1 MSLLDRVEAKDY
13 DDRTVAEQLR
23 DLGLEKETITLE
35 KIRWVRPYSSHPRAG
50 LVTVGKTSVSLPVF
64 VIDDLGER
72 VLIGTGKYQG
82 RPVLLIRASQK
93 GYKVYSANHG
103 NKKMINSAKMVEGLL
118 RAGVKRGYYEP
129 VKVRGGWMCERV
141 TP

>member
-1 MSLLDRVEAKDY
+1 MSLLDRVEGKDY
-13 DDRTVAEQLR
+13 DDRTVAEQLH

-50 LVTVGKTSVSLPVF
+50 LVTVGKNVIHLPVF
-64 VIDDLGER
+64 VVDDLGER
-72 VLIGTGKYQG
+72 VIIGTGRYQG
-82 RPVLLIRASQK
+82 RLVLLIRSSQK
-93 GYKVYSANHG
+93 GYKAYGTDRG
-103 NKKMINSAKMVEGLL
+103 NKKMINSAKLIEGLL

-129 VKVRGGWMCERV
+129 VKVRGGWMCEKV